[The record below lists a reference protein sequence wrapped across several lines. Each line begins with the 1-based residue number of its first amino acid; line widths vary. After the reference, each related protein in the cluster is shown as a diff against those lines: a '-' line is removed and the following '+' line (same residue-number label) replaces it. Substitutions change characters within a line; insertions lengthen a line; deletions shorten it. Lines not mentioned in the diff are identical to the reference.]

1 MFAKKHFICNFILL
15 SDYDVLSKF
24 TLLLLEDSGWYKVD
38 YTALNSLRQ
47 NSLQWGKGLGC
58 SFLTERCT
66 NKSVFPY
73 LCNTNE
79 TQLVCTYDHLSKV
92 RTCTYMYIC
101 MYVRIISM
109 HVRKYI
115 YKYVC
120 VDVSAYVRMHAYN
133 VYSIA
138 SII

>member
-1 MFAKKHFICNFILL
+1 MFICKKHFICNFILL

-38 YTALNSLRQ
+38 YTALDSLRQ

-92 RTCTYMYIC
+92 HVYVHMYVCTY
-101 MYVRIISM
+101 ISM
-109 HVRKYI
+109 HVSTYI
-115 YKYVC
+115 STYVW
-120 VDVSAYVRMHAYN
+120 M
-133 VYSIA
+133 
-138 SII
+138 